1 MNKVIII
8 ADSTCDLSQELVEK
22 FDIKII
28 PLHVSFPKENNGRDY
43 LDGVN
48 IFPEEV
54 YKKVEEYKETPK
66 TGARNIVEFIED
78 FKKYINE
85 GYDIIETGI
94 GSDLSSTYNNACLAA
109 KEFPEGRIEIVDSK
123 DLSTGTGLLVLKIA
137 KLRDEGLDI
146 HQIAEKVRELVPNVS
161 TKFCINELDYLY
173 KGGRCSGMTK
183 LFANVFNLHPIAKIH
198 DGKLTVSKVI
208 RGKYIKAIDSQI
220 EEFKKDLP
228 YIDKDHIFITHSG
241 HMDGIEEY
249 VYNKLK
255 EYVDP
260 SCLHITTAGCVISS
274 HCGPKTLG
282 ILYILNK

>member
-1 MNKVIII
+1 MPNKVIII
-8 ADSTCDLSQELVEK
+8 ADSTIDLNKKYIEEN
-22 FDIKII
+22 DIKII
-28 PLHVSFPKENNGRDY
+28 PLHVSFQGDETDY

-48 IFPEEV
+48 LDAETV
-54 YKKVEEYKETPK
+54 YKKVNESGFTPK
-66 TGARNIVEFIED
+66 TGAANVNQFID
-78 FKKYINE
+78 FVKPYIDE
-85 GYDIIETGI
+85 GYDVIITGI
-94 GSDLSSTYNNACLAA
+94 GSTLSSSYQNAVLASQ
-109 KEFPEGRIEIVDSK
+109 EFPEGRIEIVDSK
-123 DLSTGTGLLVLKIA
+123 DLSTGTGLLVLKMA